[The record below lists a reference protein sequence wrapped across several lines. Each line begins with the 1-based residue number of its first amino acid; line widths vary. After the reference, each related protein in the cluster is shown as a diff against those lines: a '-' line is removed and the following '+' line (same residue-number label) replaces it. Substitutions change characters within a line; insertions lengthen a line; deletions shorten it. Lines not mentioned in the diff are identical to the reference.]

1 MKALKPNTKVNA
13 VVFYKKNSQELV
25 MSSDMNMTF
34 DEYNKKSLGKTQS
47 MYNLDYRLDKTIQS
61 QGHTFKWYVCDNDDV
76 CAQFVELS

>member
-1 MKALKPNTKVNA
+1 MKTLKPNTKVNA
-13 VVFYKKNSQELV
+13 VVFYKKNSQEIV

-61 QGHTFKWYVCDNDDV
+61 NGYTFKWYVSENEDV
-76 CAQFVELS
+76 LAQFVELS